1 MPDLTDKEESLFTA
15 ALEIPQPAEREA
27 FLNRACADD
36 PALLDRVK
44 RLLDADAQS
53 ERVFA
58 GCISSASHLQDDQ
71 PPLAGLETD
80 ERPGAEL
87 SDEERRHAR
96 IARYKLLQRLGEGGC
111 GVVYMAEQQEP
122 VRRRVAVKVIKL
134 GMDTKNVIARFEA
147 ERQALAMMEH
157 PNIARV
163 LDAGATETGRPY
175 FVMELV
181 RGVRITEFCDQRQLD
196 IRQRLDL
203 FIQICHAIQHAHQKG
218 IIHRDIKPSNI
229 LVTLHDGVP
238 VPKVIDFGIA
248 KATEGRLTDNTLFT
262 AYDQFVGTPAYMS
275 PEQAQLSGL
284 DIDTRSDI
292 YSLGVLLYELLT
304 GRTPFDSKELI
315 QSGLDNMRRTLRE
328 EDPHR
333 PSTRLN
339 TLYGED
345 LTATATHRHVEP
357 TKLKSLLHGDLDWI
371 VMKALEKDRDR
382 RYATANGLAAD
393 IERYLNN
400 DPVYARPPS
409 RIYRFQKLV
418 RRNQAVFTGI
428 AAVVLAL
435 MIGLGAATF
444 FYLREKDLRHGAE
457 TREKVAQAAL
467 LINQGKFAEADEL
480 AGHIEFNKP
489 GLENSVVLRSLGEWN
504 VLNREWSKAANRL
517 AALQRVNERDSPNTT
532 SLDFLRY
539 TAVLLELGDT
549 NRLRKICE
557 ASQTRFAQTERPTI
571 AERILMANLLA
582 SNDADNDATLRHFAD
597 LILPKTPVSIRIQ
610 PLSDSS
616 LSVATPYNTNFFT
629 NVLQTQL
636 HFTDFGTGRPFTVSN
651 ADNTLTINAGGSN
664 IYDTNDSFF
673 FAHLTVTNDF
683 DYRLRVQSVADV
695 DSDRDNIHRHFSR
708 AGLMARDSL
717 TDNASHEITV
727 AVNSGNTFQNLYRAV
742 RGGSTSDNNAL
753 WPAHG
758 SNSWV
763 RLQRI
768 GAVFYTFSSSD
779 GNDWTPLFQ
788 LDTTADPDGPFANP
802 VQLGIAVCAH
812 SFVSNTTAVVSDLSV
827 TPTVPINRTI
837 ALALLEYRR
846 SHYDKAIEWCHRGIG
861 GYPNYSAARVAAAH
875 AILAMS
881 LSAQHQT
888 GEARSEWQQASLLI
902 ERKFSSGL
910 DSGDS
915 AQGYWF
921 DWILAKALLDE
932 AADASNSN

>member
-1 MPDLTDKEESLFTA
+1 MPDFTDKEESLFTA
-15 ALEIPQPAEREA
+15 ALEISQPAGREA
-27 FLNRACADD
+27 FLNRACADN

-44 RLLDADAQS
+44 RLLDADARS
-53 ERVFA
+53 ERVFT
-58 GCISSASHLQDDQ
+58 GCIASAGQLQDDQ
-71 PPLAGLETD
+71 PPQPAGLEAD
-80 ERPGAEL
+80 EKPGAEL

-111 GVVYMAEQQEP
+111 GVVYMAEQEEP

-157 PNIARV
+157 PNIAKV

-181 RGVRITEFCDQRQLD
+181 RGVRITEFCDQRNLD

-248 KATEGRLTDNTLFT
+248 KATEGRLTNTTLFT

-275 PEQAQLSGL
+275 PEQAELSGL

-315 QSGLDNMRRTLRE
+315 QSGLDNLRRTLRE

-333 PSTRLN
+333 PSERLN
-339 TLYGED
+339 TLLGED

-371 VMKALEKDRDR
+371 VMKALEKDRSR

-400 DPVYARPPS
+400 DPIYARPPS

-418 RRNQAVFTGI
+418 RRNQGVFTGV
-428 AAVVLAL
+428 AAVALAL
-435 MIGLGAATF
+435 ILGLGTATV
-444 FYLREKDLRHGAE
+444 FYLREKDLRHQTE
-457 TREKVAQAAL
+457 KREKITQAAL
-467 LINQGKFAEADEL
+467 LVSQGEYVGADEIVGQL
-480 AGHIEFNKP
+480 QITDP
-489 GLENSVVLRSLGEWN
+489 GLESAAVLRALGEWN
-504 VLNREWSKAANRL
+504 ALNQQWPKAVARL
-517 AALQRVNERDSPNTT
+517 AALQQVNGLDKPDVA
-532 SLDFLRY
+532 SLDALRY
-539 TAVLLELGDT
+539 GAALLANGDGAAYDQ
-549 NRLRKICE
+549 NSDSFL
-557 ASQTRFAQTERPTI
+557 ARFSETERPLI
-571 AERILMANLLA
+571 AERVLTANLLRSGSGQTNA
-582 SNDADNDATLRHFAD
+582 ALKHLAD
-597 LILPKTPVSIRIQ
+597 LILPKTAVSIRVQ

-616 LSVATPYNTNFFT
+616 LGYATFNIFT
-629 NVLQTQL
+629 NDIQAKLQVA
-636 HFTDFGTGRPFTVSN
+636 DFETARSYSISN
-651 ADNTLTINAGGSN
+651 AGNALIINAGGSD
-664 IYDTNDSFF
+664 IYGTNDSFL

-683 DYRLRVQSVADV
+683 DYRLRVQSVSDV
-695 DSDRDNIHRHFSR
+695 DNDWDNNHRHFSR

-717 TDNASHEITV
+717 TDHASHMV
-727 AVNSGNTFQNLYRAV
+727 SVFVNAGNTFQNIYRTM
-742 RGGSTSDNNAL
+742 RGGNTSDNNSL
-753 WPAHG
+753 WPANG

-768 GAVFYTFSSSD
+768 GAIFYTYSSGD
-779 GNDWTPLFQ
+779 GNEWTPLFQ
-788 LDTTADPDGPFANP
+788 LDTTVNPDCPFANP
-802 VQLGIAVCAH
+802 IQLGIAVSAH
-812 SFVSNTTAVVSDLSV
+812 SSISNTTAVVSDLSV

-837 ALALLEYRR
+837 PLALLEYRR
-846 SHYDKAIEWCHRGIG
+846 GHYDKAIEWCRRCLG

-902 ERKFSSGL
+902 NKKFSNGL
-910 DSGDS
+910 DLGDP
-915 AQGYWF
+915 AQGFWQ
-921 DWILAKALLDE
+921 DWIYASTLLQESKALMVETNL
-932 AADASNSN
+932 

>member
-1 MPDLTDKEESLFTA
+1 MPDFTDKEESLFSE

-27 FLNRACADD
+27 FLNRACADN

-71 PPLAGLETD
+71 PPQLAGLEAD
-80 ERPGAEL
+80 ESPGTEL
-87 SDEERRHAR
+87 SDEERRHAH

-163 LDAGATETGRPY
+163 LDAGTTETGRPY

-203 FIQICHAIQHAHQKG
+203 FIQVCHAIQHAHQKG

-275 PEQAQLSGL
+275 PEQAELSGL

-304 GRTPFDSKELI
+304 GRTPFDSTELI
-315 QSGLDNMRRTLRE
+315 QSGLDNLRRTLRE

-339 TLYGED
+339 TIFGDD

-371 VMKALEKDRDR
+371 VMKALEKDRAR

-393 IERYLNN
+393 VQRYLGNE
-400 DPVYARPPS
+400 PVSARPPS
-409 RIYRFQKLV
+409 QVYRFQKLV
-418 RRNQAVFTGI
+418 RRNQGVFMGV
-428 AAVVLAL
+428 AAVALAL
-435 MIGLGAATF
+435 MMGLGAATF
-444 FYLREKDLRHGAE
+444 FYLREKELRHHAE
-457 TREKVAQAAL
+457 KREKITQAAL
-467 LINQGKFAEADEL
+467 LVSQGEYAQADEIV
-480 AGHIEFNKP
+480 GHLQITDP
-489 GLENSVVLRSLGEWN
+489 GLESAAVLRALGEWN
-504 VLNREWSKAANRL
+504 ALNQQWPKAVARL
-517 AALQRVNERDSPNTT
+517 AMLQQVNGLDKPDVA
-532 SLDFLRY
+532 SLDALRY
-539 TAVLLELGDT
+539 GAALLANGNWAGYDQNCDSFL
-549 NRLRKICE
+549 
-557 ASQTRFAQTERPTI
+557 ARFSQTERPLI
-571 AERILMANLLA
+571 AERVLAANLLR
-582 SNDADNDATLRHFAD
+582 SDNGQTNAALKHLAD
-597 LILPKTPVSIRIQ
+597 LILPKTPVSIRVQ

-616 LSVATPYNTNFFT
+616 LGYAMFNIFT
-629 NVLQTQL
+629 NDIQAKLDVA
-636 HFTDFGTGRPFTVSN
+636 DFETARPYSISN
-651 ADNTLTINAGGSN
+651 AGNALIINAGGSD
-664 IYDTNDSFF
+664 IYGTNDSFL
-673 FAHLTVTNDF
+673 FAYLAVTNDF
-683 DYRLRVQSVADV
+683 DYRLRVQSVTDV
-695 DSDRDNIHRHFSR
+695 DKDRDKTHQHYSR

-717 TDNASHEITV
+717 TDNSSHQITV
-727 AVNSGNTFQNLYRAV
+727 AVNSGNTFQNLFRSV
-742 RGGSTSDNNAL
+742 RGGNTSDNNSL

-768 GAVFYTFSSSD
+768 GATFYTYSSGD
-779 GNDWTPLFQ
+779 GNDWTLLFQ
-788 LDTTADPDGPFANP
+788 LDTASDPDGPFANP
-802 VQLGIAVCAH
+802 IHLGIAVCSH

-837 ALALLEYRR
+837 TLALLEYRR
-846 SHYDKAIEWCHRGIG
+846 GHYDKAIEWCRRCLG

-881 LSAQHQT
+881 LGAQHKN
-888 GEARSEWQQASLLI
+888 GEARSEWQQASLLVD
-902 ERKFSSGL
+902 RKFSNGL
-910 DSGDS
+910 DFGDS
-915 AQGYWF
+915 AQGFWF
-921 DWILAKALLDE
+921 DWILAKTLLNE
-932 AADASNSN
+932 AADASNTN